1 MIAAAGARSPLDRV
15 ADALAIL
22 TALLLFGVSSMTLSA
37 LGIAYDQAGGSFLQ
51 KFHPS
56 TYMACLALVVRFLA
70 RPHPF
75 GWLAMLTERFPG
87 AAYFTATWIV
97 MIVFAGIVQKA
108 PISPIVDSFLCGVA
122 FLVLYAD
129 ADERTRATLRLALHA
144 FMLVNACIGVFEFMT
159 QIRLTPFVAGG
170 KIILHDY
177 RSTALLGHPLVNAS
191 AAAAYAL
198 MLIYG
203 ADRAVPWPLRLFF
216 IAAQAAGLVAFG
228 GRTAIV
234 LCAGLGGL
242 RMLRP
247 GLEAM
252 SGRRFDMR
260 VAFVAALCAPAL
272 LAILFLL
279 AQRGTFDGLVERFL
293 DDKGSS
299 DARVLIF
306 QLFDHFSFDE
316 LLFGPDQARLNTL
329 QNTLGIEY
337 GIESSWLGF
346 LFGYGALMTFFF
358 IAAFAALMW
367 EFWRLCRPGA
377 WALFIYILVQLTSAA
392 GVSVKTLAFNQFVVL
407 LLAFFCDWRDEAPRS
422 HGTRRIYRLA
432 PGRL

>member
-1 MIAAAGARSPLDRV
+1 MIATASARSSLDRA
-15 ADALAIL
+15 ADALTIL

-37 LGIAYDQAGGSFLQ
+37 LGVAYDQAGGSFLQ

-70 RPHPF
+70 RPNPF
-75 GWLAMLTERFPG
+75 GWLAMLTGRFPG
-87 AAYFTATWIV
+87 TAYFTATWIV
-97 MIVFAGIVQKA
+97 MIVFAGVVQQA
-108 PISPIVDSFLCGVA
+108 PISPIIDSFLCSVA
-122 FLVLYAD
+122 FLVLLAD

-144 FMLVNACIGVFEFMT
+144 FMLVNACVGVFEFVT
-159 QIRLTPFVAGG
+159 QARLTPFVAGG

-203 ADRAVPWPLRLFF
+203 ADRAVSRPLRLVLV
-216 IAAQAAGLVAFG
+216 AAQAAGLVAFG

-234 LCAGLGGL
+234 LCAALGVL
-242 RMLRP
+242 RILRP
-247 GLEAM
+247 GLDVM
-252 SGRRFDMR
+252 SGRRVDMR
-260 VAFVAALCAPAL
+260 AALVAALSAPAA
-272 LAILFLL
+272 LAALFVL

-306 QLFDHFSFDE
+306 QLFDYFTFDE
-316 LLFGPDQARLNTL
+316 LLFGPDQQRLNTI

-337 GIESSWLGF
+337 GIESSWFGF

-358 IAAFAALMW
+358 IVAFAALMW
-367 EFWRLCRPGA
+367 ECWRRCKPGA
-377 WALFIYILVQLTSAA
+377 WALFVYILAQLSSAA
-392 GVSVKTLAFNQFVVL
+392 GVSVKTLVFNQFVVL
-407 LLAFFCDWRDEAPRS
+407 LLAFFCRWSEEAPR
-422 HGTRRIYRLA
+422 HYRMRATYRLA
-432 PGRL
+432 SERP

>member
-1 MIAAAGARSPLDRV
+1 MISAAIARSPLDRA
-15 ADALAIL
+15 ADALAVL

-70 RPHPF
+70 RPSPF
-75 GWLAMLTERFPG
+75 GWLAMQIERFPG

-97 MIVFAGIVQKA
+97 MIVFAGVVQKA
-108 PISPIVDSFLCGVA
+108 PISPIIDSFLSGIA

-144 FMLVNACIGVFEFMT
+144 FMLVNACIGVFEFVTHM
-159 QIRLTPFVAGG
+159 RLTPFVAGG

-177 RSTALLGHPLVNAS
+177 RSTALLGHPLGNAS

-203 ADRAVPWPLRLFF
+203 ADRAIGLPLRLFLV
-216 IAAQAAGLVAFG
+216 AAQAAGLVAFG

-242 RMLRP
+242 RMVRP
-247 GLEAM
+247 GLDVM
-252 SGRRFDMR
+252 SGRRVDMR
-260 VAFVAALCAPAL
+260 AALVAALSAPVAAV
-272 LAILFLL
+272 AIFIL
-279 AQRGTFDGLVERFL
+279 AQRGTFDGLIERFQ
-293 DDKGSS
+293 DDRGSA

-306 QLFDHFSFDE
+306 QLFDYFSLDE

-337 GIESSWLGF
+337 GIESSWFGL
-346 LFGYGALMTFFF
+346 LFGYGALMTLFFA
-358 IAAFAALMW
+358 AAFAALMW
-367 EFWRLCRPGA
+367 EFWRLSRPGA
-377 WALFIYILVQLTSAA
+377 WAIFTYVLVLLSSAA
-392 GVSVKTLAFNQFVVL
+392 GVSVKTLVFNQFVVL
-407 LLAFFCDWRDEAPRS
+407 LLVFFCDRPNEAPPS
-422 HGTRRIYRLA
+422 FEAHGANRLA
-432 PGRL
+432 PGRV

>member
-1 MIAAAGARSPLDRV
+1 MTSAAAVRSPLARA
-15 ADALAIL
+15 ADALAVL

-37 LGIAYDQAGGSFLQ
+37 FGVAYDQAGGSFLQ
-51 KFHPS
+51 KFHPA

-70 RPHPF
+70 QPRPF
-75 GWLAMLTERFPG
+75 GWLALQIERFPG
-87 AAYFTATWIV
+87 AAYFAATWAI
-97 MIVFAGIVQKA
+97 MIVFAGVVQKA
-108 PISPIVDSFLCGVA
+108 PISPIVDSFLCSFA

-144 FMLVNACIGVFEFMT
+144 FMLVNACIGLFEFVTHM
-159 QIRLTPFVAGG
+159 RLTPFVAGG
-170 KIILHDY
+170 KLILHDY

-203 ADRAVPWPLRLFF
+203 ADRAIGWPLRLVL

-234 LCAGLGGL
+234 LCAALGVL
-242 RMLRP
+242 RMARP
-247 GLEAM
+247 ALDLM

-260 VAFVAALCAPAL
+260 AALVAALSAPVAFAAL
-272 LAILFLL
+272 FIL
-279 AQRGTFDGLVERFL
+279 AQGGTFDGLVERFA

-299 DARVLIF
+299 DARILIF
-306 QLFDHFSFDE
+306 QLFDYFTFDE
-316 LLFGPDQARLNTL
+316 LLFGPDQLRLNTV

-337 GIESSWLGF
+337 GIESSWFGF

-358 IAAFAALMW
+358 IIAFAALMW
-367 EFWRLCRPGA
+367 ELWRRCRPGA
-377 WALFIYILVQLTSAA
+377 WALFVYIIVQLSSAA
-392 GVSVKTLAFNQFVVL
+392 GVSVKTLVFNQFVVL
-407 LLAFFCDWRDEAPRS
+407 LLAFFCDWRDEGPAPR
-422 HGTRRIYRLA
+422 RMRAAYRLA
-432 PGRL
+432 PGRP